1 MANKEKIAG
10 KQTRNSSVKYSRPNQ
25 EEKSNNNNQH
35 NTKRTYATTLRSNRT
50 AEQRNQTETIK
61 NKTAAR

>member
-1 MANKEKIAG
+1 MANKEKIAE

-35 NTKRTYATTLRSNRT
+35 NTKRTYATTLRSTRT
-50 AEQRNQTETIK
+50 AEQRNQIETIK

>member
-1 MANKEKIAG
+1 MANKEKIAE

-35 NTKRTYATTLRSNRT
+35 NTKRTDATILRSNRT